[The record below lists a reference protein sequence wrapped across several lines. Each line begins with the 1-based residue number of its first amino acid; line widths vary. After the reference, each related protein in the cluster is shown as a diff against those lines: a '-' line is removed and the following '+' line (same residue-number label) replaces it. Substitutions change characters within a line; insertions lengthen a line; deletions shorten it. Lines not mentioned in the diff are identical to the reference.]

1 MGVYRET
8 IETPADQSFR
18 LLYWEHSLAEVQTST
33 GPEQWEPITGSGERW
48 HAHRAVELTYIHRGA
63 GTRFIGDHIGAINP
77 PELVLIGADLPH
89 YWRGLDDSE
98 GAAVQFALA
107 PAAGL
112 GALPELSAL
121 SELWS
126 HASRGA
132 IFGKELAIEIGGRL
146 ARLRGAGSVKRL
158 AELMQVVSLLA
169 DGLTEANTLCDK
181 PCTITASAAHADK
194 IRDAIDL
201 LLEHHHEPLRI
212 DDIAQ
217 AVGLSRAT
225 LCRYFRRY
233 TGRSVVAFLNEARID
248 HARRRLLETA
258 DAVSQIAL
266 DVGFENLSNFNR
278 QFRRAA
284 GASPREFRRQEKHP
298 RFDADQ
304 RIGSG

>member
-8 IETPADQSFR
+8 IDTPADQSFR
-18 LLYWEHSLAEVQTST
+18 LLYWDHSLGDVRVST
-33 GPEQWEPITGSGERW
+33 GPGEWEPITGRGERW

-63 GTRFIGDHIGAINP
+63 GTRFIGDHIGAIRA

-98 GAAVQFALA
+98 GAAVQFALD

-112 GALPELSAL
+112 GALAELNAL
-121 SELWS
+121 SGLWS
-126 HASRGA
+126 RASLGA
-132 IFGKELAIEIGGRL
+132 LFGSELTVEIGERL
-146 ARLRGAGSVKRL
+146 TRLRSAGAVGRL
-158 AELMQVVSLLA
+158 AELMQVVAMLSA
-169 DGLTEANTLCDK
+169 GLSQATTLCDK
-181 PCTITASAAHADK
+181 PCTLTASAAHADQ

-201 LLEHHHEPLRI
+201 LLEHHAEPLRI

-248 HARRRLLETA
+248 HAKRRLLESS

-266 DVGFENLSNFNR
+266 DVGFDNLSNFNR
-278 QFRRAA
+278 QFRRAV
-284 GASPREFRRQEKHP
+284 GASPREFRRQ
-298 RFDADQ
+298 RN
-304 RIGSG
+304 